1 MSKFAVG
8 NHVRVIAEA
17 GVTKNYFDVV
27 GVVDEI
33 LPGVAYGV
41 GVHFE
46 SLAPL
51 WFAEHEL
58 ILAEVTV

>member
-1 MSKFAVG
+1 VSKFKFG
-8 NHVRVIAEA
+8 DHVRVITET
-17 GVTKNYFDVV
+17 GISKNYFDVV

-33 LPGVAYGV
+33 LPDQANGV

-46 SLAPL
+46 ALAPL

-58 ILAEVTV
+58 ILAEVDS